1 MEKRHVN
8 FELKQLEKVLKI
20 YRGGRTKNEEI
31 FHLFRLKSKSS
42 EILENSFSFQ
52 HDQQQFTCE
61 SDTRSINLIDRIL
74 NWDST

>member
-1 MEKRHVN
+1 MEKRRVN

-42 EILENSFSFQ
+42 EIVKYSFLFNMISN
-52 HDQQQFTCE
+52 
-61 SDTRSINLIDRIL
+61 NLHVNRIHVRL
-74 NWDST
+74 V